1 MTLSDKISKSYAAH
15 FYAYNI
21 LKNHDPNL
29 ILVDVEFIY
38 IYMPF
43 IIET

>member
-1 MTLSDKISKSYAAH
+1 MTLSDKISKSYTAH

-29 ILVDVEFIY
+29 ISIDMEFIY
-38 IYMPF
+38 AFYY
-43 IIET
+43 